1 MKMQSIAIDGFKNL
15 SDVTIKFDKITALV
29 ALNNFGKSNV
39 LKGIDYALKFIKA
52 SGIDK
57 LRMMRN
63 RHCLPV
69 NKNMFAN
76 NFKYEMQLSTR
87 IKKQAYF
94 VKYGF
99 EFAWQTTEEEKG
111 KIVREYL
118 QIKPSVKN
126 RRFVYMIKR
135 DENGAFYRSAETGR
149 CDNRVHVDEAELV
162 VNRLLMLDKFYL
174 IDIIEKINSMKIYME
189 DNYDVK
195 SFYEPLPFRHKG
207 NYDDFNDDNLPR
219 IIYSLQEKSPD
230 KFELLQYVFKQLF
243 PNIDDIKVKKI
254 MVQGEDEKHLPDEFP
269 YVFSDAIYE
278 LFVMDVNIGK
288 YMNFNILSDGAK
300 RVFMILTKMICAE
313 RENVALIAIEEPEN
327 SIHPKLFQEY
337 IGIIDQLLENCKVII
352 TSHSPYIISCLSSSW
367 IHIGVGKSP
376 GIASFY
382 SLSKTGQK
390 NLLDEAYQMGESIG
404 DYLFSL
410 LSDEDGRESVV
421 EYLEC
426 DMHE

>member
-1 MKMQSIAIDGFKNL
+1 MKMQSVAIDGFKNL

-63 RHCLPV
+63 RRCLPV

-76 NFKYEMQLSTR
+76 NFKYEMQLSTM

-118 QIKPSVKN
+118 QIKPSEKN

-135 DENGAFYRSAETGR
+135 DEHGAFYRSAETGR
-149 CDNRVHVDEAELV
+149 CDNRVHVDAAELV

-195 SFYEPLPFRHKG
+195 SFYEPLPLRHKAK
-207 NYDDFNDDNLPR
+207 YDDFNDDNLPR

-254 MVQGEDEKHLPDEFP
+254 MVQAEDEKHLPDEFP

-278 LFVMDVNIGK
+278 LFVMDINIGK

-367 IHIGVGKSP
+367 IHIGVGKNP

-390 NLLDEAYQMGESIG
+390 KLLDEAYQMGESIG

-410 LSDEDGRESVV
+410 LSDEDGGESVV